1 MELSISRPDELFTYR
16 PVAFFNDT
24 ESSLLSSPSLVSGGH
39 QRLDLNLHC
48 IKRPDDTFFVRISSM
63 SMIDSGIRPGDI
75 LVVDR
80 ILAPKPGDLVV
91 MMQQG
96 EVVVYELQVKP
107 ALKLLSLS
115 ADHTDRLDME
125 NLSEL
130 QEMGL
135 VGIVTSI
142 IHHIR
147 Q

>member
-1 MELSISRPDELFTYR
+1 MELSISRPDDLFTYR

-24 ESSLLSSPSLVSGGH
+24 ESSLLSSPSLVSGR

-48 IKRPDDTFFVRISSM
+48 IKRPDDTFFVRISGLSM
-63 SMIDSGIRPGDI
+63 VDSGIRPGDI

-80 ILAPKPGDLVV
+80 ILAPKKGDLVV
-91 MMQQG
+91 MMEQG

-107 ALKLLSLS
+107 ELKLLSLS
-115 ADHTDRLDME
+115 ADHADRVDME

-130 QEMGL
+130 QRMGQ

>member
-1 MELSISRPDELFTYR
+1 
-16 PVAFFNDT
+16 
-24 ESSLLSSPSLVSGGH
+24 
-39 QRLDLNLHC
+39 
-48 IKRPDDTFFVRISSM
+48 VRISGM

-91 MMQQG
+91 MMMQQG

-125 NLSEL
+125 NLSAL

>member
-1 MELSISRPDELFTYR
+1 
-16 PVAFFNDT
+16 
-24 ESSLLSSPSLVSGGH
+24 LVSGR

-48 IKRPDDTFFVRISSM
+48 IKRPDDTFFVRISGLSM
-63 SMIDSGIRPGDI
+63 VDSGIRPGDI

-80 ILAPKPGDLVV
+80 ILAPKKGDLVV
-91 MMQQG
+91 MMEQG

-107 ALKLLSLS
+107 ELKLLSLS
-115 ADHTDRLDME
+115 ADHADRVDME
-125 NLSEL
+125 SLSEL
-130 QEMGL
+130 QQMGQ